1 MSISDRI
8 RKGWNAFMGRE
19 PPIVDRGYSSS
30 RRPDAKVLSRGVDRT
45 IVTAIYNR
53 IAMDVAAVDIRHVKV
68 DQNDNFKE
76 PYDNSNL
83 SQALSTEANLDQTGR
98 EFIQD
103 LVLSMFDEGVV
114 AVVPVDSD
122 TDPRTGAFDPI
133 TLRTGKITQWY
144 PQHVRVLVYNEKTG
158 QKEEI
163 TLPKRSVAIITNP
176 LYAIMNQPNS
186 TLQRLIKKL
195 TLLDAIDEETS
206 VGKLDMIIQ
215 LPYVIKTEARR
226 EQAEKRRKDI
236 ETQLSG
242 SKYGIAYTDGT
253 EHIMQLNRSLENN
266 LLGQIEFLTS
276 MLYGQLGI
284 SKEVFEGTADERTM
298 LNYNNRTITPIL
310 MAITEELTR
319 KFLTKTART
328 QHQRIMFIQEPFRLV
343 ATSQI
348 AEIADKFIRSQILSP
363 NELRGIAGFRPV
375 DDPKADELRN
385 TNLNES
391 PDAPPPASTNPE
403 AGKENTSEDG
413 SFDDDVTALARNT
426 LFNMG
431 KQNQNEGGNA

>member
-1 MSISDRI
+1 MSISERI

-19 PPIVDRGYSSS
+19 PPIMDRGYSSS
-30 RRPDAKVLSRGVDRT
+30 RRPDIKVLSRGVDRT

-76 PYDNSNL
+76 PYDNSYL
-83 SQALSTEANLDQTGR
+83 SQALSVEANLDQTGR

-114 AVVPVDSD
+114 AVVPVDCD
-122 TDPRTGAFDPI
+122 TNPTTGSFDPM
-133 TLRTGKITQWY
+133 TLRTGKVTQWY
-144 PQHVRVLVYNEKTG
+144 PQHVKVLVYNEKTG
-158 QKEEI
+158 QKEEV

-176 LYAIMNQPNS
+176 LYAVMNQPNS

-195 TLLDAIDEETS
+195 TLLDSIDEETS

-215 LPYVIKTEARR
+215 LPYAIKTEARR

-236 ETQLSG
+236 ETQLAG

-253 EHIMQLNRSLENN
+253 EKIMQLNRSLENN
-266 LLGQIEFLTS
+266 LLSQIEFLTS
-276 MLYGQLGI
+276 MLYSQLGI

-310 MAITEELTR
+310 MAITEEFTR

-385 TNLNES
+385 TNLNETS
-391 PDAPPPASTNPE
+391 DATPPASTNPDVNDDRAKME
-403 AGKENTSEDG
+403 IAGLEK
-413 SFDDDVTALARNT
+413 
-426 LFNMG
+426 
-431 KQNQNEGGNA
+431 KIQNQNEGGNADNGTL

>member
-1 MSISDRI
+1 MTISDRI
-8 RKGWNAFMGRE
+8 KKGWNAFMGRE
-19 PPIVDRGYSSS
+19 PPLVDRGYSSS
-30 RRPDAKVLSRGVDRT
+30 RRPDTKILSRGVDRT

-68 DQNDNFKE
+68 DQNENFKE
-76 PYDNSNL
+76 PYDKSNL
-83 SQALSTEANLDQTGR
+83 SNALTTEANLDQTGR
-98 EFIQD
+98 ELIQD

-114 AVVPVDSD
+114 AVVPVDCD
-122 TDPRTGAFDPI
+122 TNPTTGAFDPI

-144 PQHVRVLVYNEKTG
+144 PQHVKVLVYNEKTG
-158 QKEEI
+158 QKEEV

-236 ETQLSG
+236 ETQLSS

-266 LLGQIEFLTS
+266 LLSQIEFLTS

-319 KFLTKTART
+319 KFLTKTARS
-328 QHQRIMFIQEPFRLV
+328 QNQRIMFIQEPFRLV

-391 PDAPPPASTNPE
+391 ADAAPPASTNPE
-403 AGKENTSEDG
+403 VNAE
-413 SFDDDVTALARNT
+413 ARNA
-426 LFNMG
+426 LLNYM
-431 KQNQNEGGNA
+431 QNQNEGGNA

>member
-8 RKGWNAFMGRE
+8 KKGWNAFMGRE
-19 PPIVDRGYSSS
+19 PPIIDRGYSSS
-30 RRPDAKVLSRGVDRT
+30 RRPDIKVLSRGVDKT

-76 PYDNSNL
+76 PYDNSYL
-83 SQALSTEANLDQTGR
+83 SQALSVEANLDQTGR

-114 AVVPVDSD
+114 AVVPVDCD
-122 TDPRTGAFDPI
+122 TNPMTGSFDPI

-144 PQHVRVLVYNEKTG
+144 PQHVKVQVYNERTG
-158 QKEEI
+158 QKEEV

-176 LYAIMNQPNS
+176 LYAVMNQPNS

-195 TLLDAIDEETS
+195 TLLDTIDEETS

-215 LPYVIKTEARR
+215 LPYAIKTEARR

-236 ETQLSG
+236 ETQLTG

-253 EHIMQLNRSLENN
+253 EKIIQLNRSLENN
-266 LLGQIEFLTS
+266 LLSQIEFLTS
-276 MLYGQLGI
+276 MLYSQLGI
-284 SKEVFEGTADERTM
+284 SKEVFEGNADERTM
-298 LNYNNRTITPIL
+298 LNYNNRTVTPIL
-310 MAITEELTR
+310 MAITEEFTR

-328 QHQRIMFIQEPFRLV
+328 QKQRIKFIQEPFRLV

-385 TNLNES
+385 TNLNETAGS
-391 PDAPPPASTNPE
+391 SPPASTNPE
-403 AGKENTSEDG
+403 ASG
-413 SFDDDVTALARNT
+413 SSTKSSTQQLPNEVVKMLQRKTN
-426 LFNMG
+426 NP
-431 KQNQNEGGNA
+431 NQNEGGNE

>member
-1 MSISDRI
+1 MSISERI
-8 RKGWNAFMGRE
+8 KKGWNAFMGRE
-19 PPIVDRGYSSS
+19 PPVMERGYSSS
-30 RRPDAKVLSRGVDRT
+30 RRPDIKVLSRGVDRT

-76 PYDNSNL
+76 PYDNSYL
-83 SQALSTEANLDQTGR
+83 SQALSVEANLDQTGR

-114 AVVPVDSD
+114 AVVPVDCD
-122 TDPRTGAFDPI
+122 TSPTTGAFDPI
-133 TLRTGKITQWY
+133 TLRTGKVTQWY
-144 PQHVRVLVYNEKTG
+144 PQHVKVLVYNEKTG
-158 QKEEI
+158 QKEEV
-163 TLPKRSVAIITNP
+163 TLPKKSVAIITNP
-176 LYAIMNQPNS
+176 LYAVMNQPNS

-195 TLLDAIDEETS
+195 TLLDSIDEETS

-236 ETQLSG
+236 EAQLSG

-253 EHIMQLNRSLENN
+253 EKIMQLNRSLENN

-276 MLYGQLGI
+276 MLYSQLGI

-310 MAITEELTR
+310 MAITEEFTR

-385 TNLNES
+385 TNLNETS
-391 PDAPPPASTNPE
+391 DATPPASTNPE
-403 AGKENTSEDG
+403 VNTDRAKMEIAGLEK
-413 SFDDDVTALARNT
+413 
-426 LFNMG
+426 
-431 KQNQNEGGNA
+431 KIQNQNEGGNANNGTL